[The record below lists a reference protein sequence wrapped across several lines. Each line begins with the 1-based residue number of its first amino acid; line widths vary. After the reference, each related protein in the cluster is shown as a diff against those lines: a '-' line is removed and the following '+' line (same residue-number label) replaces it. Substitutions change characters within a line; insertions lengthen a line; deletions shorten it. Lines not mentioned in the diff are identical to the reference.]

1 MSANAVIIIQMIKTQ
16 KKPLI
21 KWALI
26 ERYNLVK

>member
-26 ERYNLVK
+26 ERY